1 MNQFCNRAIL
11 LLVLLAVGYSTLAFG
26 GVRLIDQAVVMGLI
40 VVGLGLLVFKSVVSK
55 EPVLRTGPAG
65 WVLLAFLAYAAVRH
79 SFAEI
84 EYVSRRELIEIVL
97 AASVFFLVSISITG
111 SREARWLVGGVLI
124 LAAVVSMY
132 GVYQAVAKSDLVWTS
147 VRPAQYAGRGSGTF
161 INPNHFA
168 GQLAMVLP
176 LGVGLTLLSRTSWTL
191 RIIAAYCVLV
201 VLAGLIFSFSRGG
214 WVAGAGGVGLVVLLL
229 GILRRR
235 SRGWLLILSAVFVMS
250 GLLASSTMF
259 MKSRAKLTEQEYN
272 SWEKST
278 RFLIWK
284 AAYQEWQLNPWWGS
298 GADHFQYR
306 YYAHR
311 DTWLQTNPV
320 RVHNDYLNTLCDY
333 GVAGFSLVM
342 LFLILLFARAAR
354 VVWRTWRLES
364 AASRSAP
371 DHTALLAAAA
381 AGLFALAIH
390 SVVDFN
396 LHLRANLLV
405 AAVLAGLVAG
415 LSRELVAGL
424 VASAAPAKRGALPA
438 GLRRATAVIVALTGT
453 SFLIWEMPS
462 AVREGLALRQFAAA
476 RWGTVTARDA
486 LLRAAAVEPGNPDT
500 LMRLGQHYH
509 QQSLLGEDNYVELA
523 EEAMRWLGRA
533 RELLPASPWPSM
545 YYGMCLDWLGRH
557 EEAAGQF
564 EEMIRLD
571 PNGKRAMAMMG
582 WHYFQV
588 EDYAKSRQW
597 IKRARELPH
606 AADPVATS
614 YDLFLKARGY

>member
-1 MNQFCNRAIL
+1 MILMLNRTV
-11 LLVLLAVGYSTLAFG
+11 LVLVFLAAAYSTLAFG
-26 GVRLIDQAVVMGLI
+26 GVRLIDQAIAMGLI
-40 VVGLGLLVFKSVVSK
+40 AAAMVTWMVKMVASRSDAAKGA
-55 EPVLRTGPAG
+55 GPAG
-65 WVLLAFLAYAAVRH
+65 WALLAFLVYAAVRH

-97 AASVFFLVSISITG
+97 ATAVFFLVATSVSG
-111 SREARWLVGGVLI
+111 SREARWLTGGLLV
-124 LAAVVSMY
+124 LAAAVAMY
-132 GVYQAVAKSDLVWTS
+132 GVYQALAKSDLVWTS

-161 INPNHFA
+161 INPNHLA
-168 GQLAMVLP
+168 GHLAMILP
-176 LGVGLTLLSRTSWTL
+176 LGVALTILSRTSWTL
-191 RIIAAYCVLV
+191 RILAAYCVLV

-214 WVAGAGGVGLVVLLL
+214 WVAGAGGVGLIVLLL
-229 GILRRR
+229 GILRRQ
-235 SRGWLLILSAVFVMS
+235 SRGWLVVLCAVIVLG

-320 RVHNDYLNTLCDY
+320 RVHNDYLNTVCDY

-342 LFLILLFARAAR
+342 LFLILLFARAGRA
-354 VVWRTWRLES
+354 VWRTWRLES
-364 AASRSAP
+364 AASRSAS
-371 DHTALLAAAA
+371 DQMAILAAAA

-405 AAVLAGLVAG
+405 APVLAGLVAG
-415 LSRELVAGL
+415 LTRELRAHPERTPAGGGLQAGL
-424 VASAAPAKRGALPA
+424 TRTIWLLAGATVLSLLVWQLIPAS
-438 GLRRATAVIVALTGT
+438 
-453 SFLIWEMPS
+453 
-462 AVREGLALRQFAAA
+462 REGLALRQFAKA
-476 RWGTVTARDA
+476 RWATPTARDA
-486 LLRAAAVEPGNPDT
+486 LLRAAAIEPGNPET

-533 RELLPASPWPSM
+533 KELLPASPWPSM
-545 YYGMCLDWLGRH
+545 YYGMCMDWLGRH
-557 EEAAGQF
+557 DEAALCF
-564 EEMIRLD
+564 EEMIVLD
-571 PNGKRAMAMMG
+571 PNGKRSRAMMG

-588 EDYAKSRQW
+588 KDYARSREW
-597 IKRARELPH
+597 INRARELPH

-614 YDLFLKARGY
+614 YDQFLKARGF